1 MPLIGFFNSGVPAVQ
16 SNNVAGF
23 RQGLKEAGLIEGQ
36 NVAIEFLW
44 AENQFERLPVL
55 AADQIKRPVAVIV
68 GNTVAMLHIKAT
80 GTTIPI
86 VFTTGSD
93 PVRDGLVA
101 SLNRPGGNITGVVF
115 ITGDLGSKRLELLRP
130 QDRCHRRQRS
140 PCW

>member
-1 MPLIGFFNSGVPAVQ
+1 MRRREFLGLVCGTVAAWPNAARAQQTMPLIGFFNSGVPAVQ
-16 SNNVAGF
+16 TNNVAGF

-44 AENQFERLPVL
+44 AERLPVL

-68 GNTVAMLHIKAT
+68 GNTVAMLHVKAT

-93 PVRDGLVA
+93 PV
-101 SLNRPGGNITGVVF
+101 
-115 ITGDLGSKRLELLRP
+115 K
-130 QDRCHRRQRS
+130 
-140 PCW
+140 